1 MSEWWTYRLSDFL
14 LFSPDT
20 YRRLFE
26 LYNAAVWPAHVAA
39 LLLGLLALVLASRL
53 DLPDNRRKG
62 SKGRAGAIL
71 AILSLCWGWVAW
83 VFHLGHYQTINW
95 AAAGFAGAFGL
106 QALLLAACAG
116 IASRTQPGSRPRPEG
131 EPSLGRGTVCRR
143 RRRIGLSLTL
153 LALFALPGLDLLL
166 GRPWMQSALFGL
178 APDPTALA
186 TLGLL
191 LMLPGGG
198 RAVLWPLPLAWCAIS
213 GATLW
218 AMNAPEAPLLPAAA
232 ACALAARLLCVGR
245 PMRRSRLT
253 QDHGKKQ

>member
-1 MSEWWTYRLSDFL
+1 M
-14 LFSPDT
+14 
-20 YRRLFE
+20 
-26 LYNAAVWPAHVAA
+26 
-39 LLLGLLALVLASRL
+39 LASRL
-53 DLPDNRRKG
+53 DPGCSRRKG
-62 SKGRAGAIL
+62 REAALL
-71 AILSLCWGWVAW
+71 AILSLCWGWVGW

-95 AAAGFAGAFGL
+95 AAVWFAGAFGL
-106 QALLLAACAG
+106 QAMLLAACAG
-116 IASRTQPGSRPRPEG
+116 LASWTQHRAELGS
-131 EPSLGRGTVCRR
+131 EPAAGLGLGAVFNR